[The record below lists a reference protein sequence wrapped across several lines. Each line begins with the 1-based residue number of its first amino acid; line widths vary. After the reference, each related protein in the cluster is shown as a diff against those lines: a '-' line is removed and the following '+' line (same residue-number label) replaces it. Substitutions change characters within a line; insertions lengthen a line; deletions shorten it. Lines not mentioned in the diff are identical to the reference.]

1 MDLNKILLVDNKND
15 TSDLKTQLTNEKVC
29 DNIITTD
36 NGTEAIELLANKDI
50 DLVITNLTV
59 KNVDGIG
66 IMEKAKA
73 LELDTKFIVLSPLNN
88 DAIIQDALSAGASY
102 YLLKPCETSIII
114 QRIKDAFKNRE
125 PSKLNEPDSSYFYII
140 NFL

>member
-15 TSDLKTQLTNEKVC
+15 TSYLKTQLTNEKIC

-66 IMEKAKA
+66 IMEKARA
-73 LELDTKFIVLSPLNN
+73 LELETKFINN
-88 DAIIQDALSAGASY
+88 IMDVNESTKYGKKNDIVR
-102 YLLKPCETSIII
+102 KN
-114 QRIKDAFKNRE
+114 IK
-125 PSKLNEPDSSYFYII
+125 
-140 NFL
+140 